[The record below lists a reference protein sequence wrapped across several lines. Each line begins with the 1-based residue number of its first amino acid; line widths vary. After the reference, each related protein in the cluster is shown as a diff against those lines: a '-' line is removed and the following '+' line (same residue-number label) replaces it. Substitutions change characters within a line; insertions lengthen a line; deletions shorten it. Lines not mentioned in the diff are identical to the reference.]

1 MDIDLNIHE
10 NKDNKINLYAGADPD
25 KGADPTNSELSDAR
39 DGLIRLQDILRGYG
53 SVLIAY
59 SGGVDSTF
67 LCKVAFETLG
77 EKAVAVTARSSTY
90 PVRELKEARDFAK
103 LIGIRHLEIDSE
115 ELDIPGFAQNDR
127 NRCFYCKQEL
137 FSKLLTLSEELHMQ
151 AVLEGSNLDDNGDY
165 RPGLRAAE
173 ALGIKS
179 PMREAGLSK
188 RMIRL
193 LSREYDLPT
202 WSKPSFACL
211 SSRFPYGEPIT
222 HDKLQQV
229 EKAEQYL
236 FDKGFSQVRVRHHG
250 QVARIELLPD
260 ELPRLFEPSMAEGI
274 SRFFR
279 ELGFQYTAA
288 DISGYRTGSMNEV
301 LRK

>member
-1 MDIDLNIHE
+1 MDIDLNTNE
-10 NKDNKINLYAGADPD
+10 NKDKKMNMNAGADPD
-25 KGADPTNSELSDAR
+25 KGADSTNSELSDAR
-39 DGLIRLQDILRGYG
+39 DGLKRLQDILRGYG

-67 LCKVAFETLG
+67 LCKTAFETLG
-77 EKAVAVTARSSTY
+77 ANAVAVTARSSTY
-90 PVRELKEARDFAK
+90 PVRELKESRDFAK
-103 LIGIRHLEIDSE
+103 MIGIRHLEIDSE

-127 NRCFYCKQEL
+127 NRCFYCKEEL
-137 FSKLLTLSEELHMQ
+137 FTKLLTLSEELHMQ

-179 PMREAGLSK
+179 PMREAGLTK
-188 RMIRL
+188 QMIRL
-193 LSREYDLPT
+193 LSQDYGLPT
-202 WSKPSFACL
+202 WNKPSFACL

-229 EKAEQYL
+229 EKAEQFL

-250 QVARIELLPD
+250 QVARIELLPA
-260 ELPRLFEPSMAEGI
+260 ELPRLLDPAVAEEI

-279 ELGFQYTAA
+279 NLGFQYTAA

-301 LRK
+301 L

>member
-1 MDIDLNIHE
+1 MDIDLNINE
-10 NKDNKINLYAGADPD
+10 NKDKKMNMDVNFTDSG
-25 KGADPTNSELSDAR
+25 LSDAR
-39 DGLIRLQDILRGYG
+39 EGLKRLKDILRGYG

-67 LCKVAFETLG
+67 LCKTAFETLG
-77 EKAVAVTARSSTY
+77 ANAVAVTARSSTY

-103 LIGIRHLEIDSE
+103 MIGIRHLEIDSE

-127 NRCFYCKQEL
+127 NRCFHCKEEL
-137 FSKLLTLSEELHMQ
+137 ITKLLTLSVELHMQ

-179 PMREAGLSK
+179 PMREAGLTK
-188 RMIRL
+188 QMIRL
-193 LSREYDLPT
+193 LSQDYGLPT
-202 WSKPSFACL
+202 WNKPSFACL

-229 EKAEQYL
+229 EKAEQFL

-250 QVARIELLPD
+250 QVARIELLPA
-260 ELPRLFEPSMAEGI
+260 ELPRLLDPAVAEEI

-279 ELGFQYTAA
+279 NLGFQYTAA

-301 LRK
+301 L